1 MEERISTLEAFQKQ
15 WKFYFWA
22 AVVIGTLATGALG
35 WNINKINEKL
45 ETVNNDL
52 KKAEEHLNDLH
63 IKSNVAEKA
72 SDNALKQAGD
82 LDTALFEAQSAY
94 KKASEA
100 AEKSIKSSKDAMT
113 ASENALKASNES
125 RAISSTVDQ
134 KIRQLEVIIAE
145 LKTIKTDRNITPVK
159 SEKPFLVNLSGTSL
173 YINFLEGDTPYDDVT
188 LNQSYYRGTIFIPKN
203 RIAKITGDIEYC
215 SFKIAKELKGR
226 VIDNTKGSS
235 NYWTQE

>member
-1 MEERISTLEAFQKQ
+1 MEERISSLEEFQKK

-22 AVVIGTLATGALG
+22 VVVVGTLTTAVLG
-35 WNINKINEKL
+35 WNVNQINVKL
-45 ETVNNDL
+45 EELNIDL

-72 SDNALKQAGD
+72 SDNALRQAGD
-82 LDTALFEAQSAY
+82 LDSALIEAKSAY
-94 KKASEA
+94 NKASDA
-100 AEKSIKSSKDAMT
+100 ADKSVKSSKDAIM

-125 RAISSTVDQ
+125 RAISAAVDQ

-145 LKTIKTDRNITPVK
+145 VKTIKSNITTTTTH

-173 YINFLEGDTPYDDVT
+173 HVNFVEGDTPYDDVT
-188 LNQSYYRGTIFIPKN
+188 LNQSYYRGTIYIPKN
-203 RIAKITGDIEYC
+203 RIAKVTGAIEYC
-215 SFKIAKELKGR
+215 TFTIAQELKGR

-235 NYWTQE
+235 NRWSQQ